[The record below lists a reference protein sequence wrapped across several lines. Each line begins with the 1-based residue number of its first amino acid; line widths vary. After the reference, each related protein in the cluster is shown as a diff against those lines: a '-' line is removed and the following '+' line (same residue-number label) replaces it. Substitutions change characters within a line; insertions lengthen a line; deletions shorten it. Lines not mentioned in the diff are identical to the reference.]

1 MTVPTGIPEPFRAV
15 LAGLTEQQQPRTA
28 DTFLRCF
35 GCGPEHPDGLYVRG
49 FRADEGVVVPVVI
62 SGRYEGPP
70 GAAHGGIVA
79 AYMDEILAA
88 AVFRVGKIA
97 VTGELTVRYLAPAP
111 LETPLLGRGRVVT
124 DHGRYIDVE
133 GSLEE
138 LATGHVVSRARD
150 RFFPVT
156 RAQRRGPAA
165 SRQSDNSRG
174 EPGVAPPE
182 MHSGITGEQRDEL

>member
-1 MTVPTGIPEPFRAV
+1 MTAPTGIPEPFRAV
-15 LAGLTEQQQPRTA
+15 LAGLAEQQRPRDA
-28 DTFLRCF
+28 DTFLGCF

-49 FRADEGVVVPVVI
+49 FRTEDGVVSPVII

-88 AVFRVGKIA
+88 AVFRVDKIA

-111 LETPLLGRGRVVT
+111 LETPLLGRGRVVS
-124 DHGRYIDVE
+124 DHGRYLDVE
-133 GSLEE
+133 GTLEE
-138 LATGHVVSRARD
+138 LATGHVVSRARG

-156 RAQRRGPAA
+156 
-165 SRQSDNSRG
+165 
-174 EPGVAPPE
+174 
-182 MHSGITGEQRDEL
+182 HS